1 MLWLFRGEF
10 GNRIANHPAYNFM
23 HHDHE
28 RPDASQVADI
38 AMYLAKHDAVRH
50 GHALHA
56 VLLSFHGGY
65 ILTPPSLK
73 EVVECFLENGA
84 VLNTHDILVQDFYVW
99 RPSVLFLF
107 ARKSIIFIEGMPT
120 SNHYVV
126 NEHLALVIKW
136 LVSGTLP
143 FTDVQDMDIKLR
155 RNFGNHF
162 EERLPKK
169 FRPSEIL
176 CAMKKSPPSLRQL
189 ARTKIRSQVA
199 ECGKFCREN
208 LMKLPDMPE
217 ILKDYVQL
225 ADLDQILI
233 RYRSE
238 FEQIF
243 ELA

>member
-1 MLWLFRGEF
+1 M
-10 GNRIANHPAYNFM
+10 
-23 HHDHE
+23 
-28 RPDASQVADI
+28 
-38 AMYLAKHDAVRH
+38 RH

-56 VLLSFHGGY
+56 VLLSFNGGL
-65 ILTPPSLK
+65 ILTPPSLN

-84 VLNTHDILVQDFYVW
+84 VLNTHDIFIQDFYVW

-107 ARKSIIFIEGMPT
+107 ARKSIIFIEGGPT
-120 SNHYVV
+120 SKYNGSTFESFL

-136 LVSGTLP
+136 LVSGISY
-143 FTDVQDMDIKLR
+143 F

-199 ECGKFCREN
+199 ECGNFCREN
-208 LMKLPDMPE
+208 LEKLPDLPE

-225 ADLDQILI
+225 SDLDQIWI
-233 RYRSE
+233 KYRSE
-238 FEQIF
+238 FEEVM
-243 ELA
+243 ELAGGNI